1 MKFNLQLAL
10 LTLIS
15 AASTA
20 DALSFPAT
28 AGLVDLSDNAQRDV
42 STMAQWAE
50 GYGAQ
55 KADGFE
61 ITSYDGQDYLA
72 VTQQNLPAGSPV
84 LYIPSDLV
92 FSSNKAAAEFG
103 GALGEAEQQLA
114 VANLQDFIP
123 LFRVFVKV
131 LIEYEKGAESPWFPW
146 LNSLPRQYYNGASM
160 TSACFDCLP
169 PYAAWLALTE
179 RINLTNFKKA
189 SKFLPLSNQAIANDD
204 SILTWAYNVAVTRS
218 IEWNGERLIA
228 PMADFFNH
236 GAETEVDISYDAD
249 GNCMV
254 YSSRDVP
261 AGSPL
266 RVSLGDPTN
275 PSPLFATYGF
285 LDESSTATFCK
296 LMHMMDE
303 MQQLGYSFS
312 DLLFFKETGEISAP
326 VYDVVLYYVLLQ
338 NDPGTA
344 QGFLQA
350 VTSGDEATKNQFH
363 EQYFAYTKE
372 ELQKHVDSTL
382 ADLDRLSTIARSY
395 DVRTHPRVPVILQHN
410 AFVKETFLKVK
421 QTLDNM

>member
-1 MKFNLQLAL
+1 MMKINLQLAL
-10 LTLIS
+10 LAVIS
-15 AASTA
+15 ASA
-20 DALSFPAT
+20 DAFAFQAT
-28 AGLVDLSDNAQRDV
+28 GGMVDLSENAQRDV
-42 STMAQWAE
+42 STMSQWAE
-50 GYGAQ
+50 GYGVQ
-55 KADGFE
+55 KGDGFE
-61 ITSYDGQDYLA
+61 ITSYDGQDFFA
-72 VTQQNLPAGSPV
+72 VTQADMPAGSPV
-84 LYIPSDLV
+84 LYVPSDMV
-92 FSSNKAAAEFG
+92 FSSAKAGQEFG
-103 GALGEAEQQLA
+103 GALGEAEGQLA
-114 VANLQDFIP
+114 AANLQEFFP

-131 LIEYEKGAESPWFPW
+131 LIEYENGEASAWYPW
-146 LNSLPRQYYNGASM
+146 LNSLPRTYYNGASM

-189 SKFLPLSNQAIANDD
+189 AKFLPLSNQNIANDD

-236 GAETEVDISYDAD
+236 GAETEVDVSYDND

-254 YSSRDVP
+254 YSSRDIP

-266 RVSLGDPTN
+266 RMSLGDPTN

-312 DLLFFKETGEISAP
+312 NLLFYKETGDIAP
-326 VYDVVLYYVLLQ
+326 EVYDVVLYSVLLQ

-344 QGFLQA
+344 QAFYQA
-350 VTSGDEATKNQFH
+350 VTGGDEATKNQFH
-363 EQYFAYTKE
+363 EQYFSYTKE
-372 ELQKHVDSTL
+372 ELQKHVDTTL
-382 ADLDRLSTIARSY
+382 ADLDRLSGLAQSY

-410 AFVKETFLKVK
+410 AFVKETFMKVK

>member
-1 MKFNLQLAL
+1 MKINLQLAL
-10 LTLIS
+10 LALIS
-15 AASTA
+15 ASSAV
-20 DALSFPAT
+20 DAFSFQAT
-28 AGLVDLSDNAQRDV
+28 GGLVDLSDNAQRDV
-42 STMAQWAE
+42 GTMSQWAE
-50 GYGAQ
+50 GYGVQ
-55 KADGFE
+55 KGDGFD
-61 ITSYDGQDYLA
+61 ITSYDGQDYMA
-72 VTQQNLPAGSPV
+72 VTQADMPAGSPV
-84 LYIPSDLV
+84 LYVPSDLV
-92 FSSNKAAAEFG
+92 FSSSKAAAEFG
-103 GALGEAEQQLA
+103 GALQEAESQL
-114 VANLQDFIP
+114 VNANLQEFIP

-131 LIEYEKGAESPWFPW
+131 LIEYEKGAESPWYPW
-146 LNSLPRQYYNGASM
+146 MNSLPRQYYNGASM

-189 SKFLPLSNQAIANDD
+189 SKFLPLSNQQIASDD
-204 SILTWAYNVAVTRS
+204 SILAWAYNVAVTRS

-236 GAETEVDISYDAD
+236 GADTEVDISYDND
-249 GNCMV
+249 GNCVV

-266 RVSLGDPTN
+266 RMSLGDPTN

-303 MQQLGYSFS
+303 MNQLGYSFS
-312 DLLFFKETGEISAP
+312 NLLFFKETGDISAE
-326 VYDVVLYYVLLQ
+326 VYDVVLYSVLLK

-344 QGFLQA
+344 QAFYQA
-350 VTSGDEATKNQFH
+350 VTGGDEATKNQFH
-363 EQYFAYTKE
+363 EQYFQYTKE
-372 ELQKHVDSTL
+372 ELQKHVDTTL
-382 ADLDRLSTIARSY
+382 QDLDRLSQLARSY

-421 QTLDNM
+421 QNLDNM